1 MIHPMHKFSS
11 EDSLESCCKCV
22 SYGKKSEDIMCNCQK
37 TDLNILRD
45 YLQLNVSLENMYELW
60 SESDEN
66 FRNVARTFTGIRML
80 RQDPIECL
88 FSFICS
94 SNNNISRITSMV
106 EKLASNYGEKIMEL
120 DGQEYFSFPQV
131 SSLAKDGVEER
142 LRTLGF
148 GYRAKYIQ
156 RSAEYII
163 AQGGEKW
170 LYDLREMDYPD
181 AKASLLKLCGV
192 GAKVADCVLLMCL
205 DKPGAIPVD
214 THVWQIAAR
223 DYMPKLKQ
231 AKSLTDTL
239 YNEIET
245 MTITKPTEVI
255 LTKRR
260 CAKCEALAAV
270 LDTPPWLLGGVVN
283 KGPRSHESWCQR
295 RARYEAYNYESKM
308 SDKKFIDEMVKAHNE
323 YRSRHQAKD
332 LKHAKDLTEF
342 AQKWADHL
350 VATNSFEHSNCDLKG
365 ERLGENIAMKWS
377 SRPDAYSGQDA
388 TDQWYSEVKQ
398 HTFGGEPRTLSS
410 GHFTQ
415 VVWKGSKE
423 MGVGKAQS
431 KDGKTIVVAS
441 YRPAGNMGGKF
452 AENVLP
458 PKDGKIILPVQKDT
472 SSSGGPFAS
481 RFGDGGASGGTERKT
496 TKTITRTEGG
506 VKKTIVEETIIKAD
520 GSKVTTTRET
530 TSTDGGDAGRFKLK
544 SNGSKSKSK
553 RRDSSS
559 SSSSSSD
566 DEKKKSKDK
575 KKDKADK
582 PQKIKDFIDEA
593 VKVHN
598 ELRSK
603 HGASKLKHAKDLSEF
618 AQKWAENLAS
628 KNAFQH
634 SDCMLGGERIGE
646 NICCKWSSTGA
657 DYTGREACE
666 QWYSEISKHDFS
678 TEPRSL
684 GSGHFTQMVWKGS
697 REMGI
702 GKAKTSNGKVIV
714 VANYRP
720 AGNIVGHFVENVAPL
735 KK

>member
-1 MIHPMHKFSS
+1 M
-11 EDSLESCCKCV
+11 
-22 SYGKKSEDIMCNCQK
+22 
-37 TDLNILRD
+37 
-45 YLQLNVSLENMYELW
+45 
-60 SESDEN
+60 
-66 FRNVARTFTGIRML
+66 
-80 RQDPIECL
+80 
-88 FSFICS
+88 
-94 SNNNISRITSMV
+94 
-106 EKLASNYGEKIMEL
+106 
-120 DGQEYFSFPQV
+120 QEEF
-131 SSLAKDGVEER
+131 D
-142 LRTLGF
+142 
-148 GYRAKYIQ
+148 
-156 RSAEYII
+156 
-163 AQGGEKW
+163 
-170 LYDLREMDYPD
+170 
-181 AKASLLKLCGV
+181 
-192 GAKVADCVLLMCL
+192 
-205 DKPGAIPVD
+205 
-214 THVWQIAAR
+214 
-223 DYMPKLKQ
+223 
-231 AKSLTDTL
+231 
-239 YNEIET
+239 
-245 MTITKPTEVI
+245 
-255 LTKRR
+255 
-260 CAKCEALAAV
+260 
-270 LDTPPWLLGGVVN
+270 
-283 KGPRSHESWCQR
+283 
-295 RARYEAYNYESKM
+295 ESKM

-350 VATNSFEHSNCDLKG
+350 VATNSFEHSNC
-365 ERLGENIAMKWS
+365 
-377 SRPDAYSGQDA
+377 QDA

-530 TSTDGGDAGRFKLK
+530 TSTDGGDAGRFKGDDDFEKLALSDDKLK

-553 RRDSSS
+553 KRDSSS

-618 AQKWAENLAS
+618 AQKWAENLAA

-634 SDCMLGGERIGE
+634 R
-646 NICCKWSSTGA
+646 
-657 DYTGREACE
+657 REACE